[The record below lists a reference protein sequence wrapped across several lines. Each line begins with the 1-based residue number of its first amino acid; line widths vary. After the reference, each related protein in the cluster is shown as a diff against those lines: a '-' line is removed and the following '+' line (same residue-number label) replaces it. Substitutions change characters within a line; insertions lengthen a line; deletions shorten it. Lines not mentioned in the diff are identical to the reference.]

1 MVGLELLRD
10 FNSWTSFDYNF
21 WYYSGCCG
29 RLFYILCNLF
39 FGTIILSITLGL
51 AAIAYAVIIIPMM
64 VIQFTRLLK
73 IFGVWCCKTNDKR
86 RKKKKRDAL
95 V

>member
-1 MVGLELLRD
+1 VAGLELLRN
-10 FNSWTSFDYNF
+10 FNRMTFFDYNY

-29 RLFYILCNLF
+29 RLFYIISNIF
-39 FGTIILSITLGL
+39 FGTIILSIALGL
-51 AAIAYAVIIIPMM
+51 AAIAYAVMIIPTM

-73 IFGVWCCKTNDKR
+73 ILGVWCCKTNDKR
-86 RKKKKRDAL
+86 RKKKRDAL